1 VAEHGCS
8 ERQCDAQGASVKRP
22 RHRRGFSRNPGFSKR
37 LEKAPP
43 LFYWGKAAGDWAA
56 EERALAERD
65 GIWSRGGIPVEEL
78 PDPLAPTAPP
88 PGEAPAAPA
97 AAEPAPKPGRGRWRV
112 VLYSALGFL
121 LVIVLWLVV
130 TAPLSRALEPL
141 EDPALLLLSSEGR
154 PIARRGAIK
163 DRPVALA
170 ELEPMT
176 PAAFVAIED
185 RRFYRHW
192 GIDPRAIGRAMVA
205 NVRAGGVRQGGS
217 TITQQ
222 LAKTSFLSSDRSF
235 RRKAQEVIIAFWLE
249 AWLTKEEILSRYL
262 SSVYFGDGV
271 YGLRAAAR
279 HYFNRAPD
287 DLSLAQSAMLAG
299 IVQAPSRL
307 APTKNLRAAQKRSEL
322 VLGAMADTGIISVD
336 RSHAVK
342 LARPVRRVA
351 KLPTGTYFAD
361 WVAPVAQRAFESEFG
376 EVKVTTTLDADLQRL
391 AVRAING
398 ARVGDAQAALVAMR
412 PDGRVVAMVG
422 GRSYKASPFNRATQA
437 RRQPGSA
444 FKLFVYLAA
453 LRAGWTPE
461 SLIDDSPITIDGWT
475 PANNDRVYRGRITLR
490 EAFAR
495 SSNAATVRL
504 SESVGRNNV
513 LRAAREL
520 GVSSPLPDS
529 PSVALG
535 TAGVSLLEL
544 TAAYAA
550 VAGGAYPVNATGLD
564 REEAQEQGLAS
575 FFRRRGAL
583 DPRRD
588 RGPMLDLLWEAANRG
603 TGRRAALAAPT
614 FGKTGTTQENRD
626 ALFIGFAG
634 DLVVGV
640 WVGRDDNKSLGKMSG
655 GTVPA
660 DIWKSFMRP
669 ALIADGRRGP
679 QLPREY
685 RLPQREEPR
694 RERQSPLPEEWSE
707 PTRALR
713 EAADTL
719 EELLQSL

>member
-1 VAEHGCS
+1 
-8 ERQCDAQGASVKRP
+8 
-22 RHRRGFSRNPGFSKR
+22 
-37 LEKAPP
+37 
-43 LFYWGKAAGDWAA
+43 
-56 EERALAERD
+56 
-65 GIWSRGGIPVEEL
+65 
-78 PDPLAPTAPP
+78 
-88 PGEAPAAPA
+88 
-97 AAEPAPKPGRGRWRV
+97 
-112 VLYSALGFL
+112 
-121 LVIVLWLVV
+121 
-130 TAPLSRALEPL
+130 
-141 EDPALLLLSSEGR
+141 LSSEGR

-163 DRPVALA
+163 DRPVAARALDP
-170 ELEPMT
+170 LT

-192 GIDPRAIGRAMVA
+192 GVDPRAIGRAMVA

-222 LAKTSFLSSDRSF
+222 LAKTSFLSSDRSL

-279 HYFNRAPD
+279 HYFGRNPEE
-287 DLSLAQSAMLAG
+287 LTLAQSAMLAG
-299 IVQAPSRL
+299 VVQAPSRL
-307 APTKNLRAAQKRSEL
+307 APTRNLRAAQKRSRL
-322 VLGAMADTGIISVD
+322 VLAAMADTGIIS
-336 RSHAVK
+336 RSRASRVSA
-342 LARPVRRVA
+342 ARPMRRVS
-351 KLPTGTYFAD
+351 KVPTGTYFAD
-361 WVAPVAQRAFESEFG
+361 WVAPVAQRALDSEFG

-391 AVRAING
+391 AVRALNG
-398 ARVGDAQAALVAMR
+398 ARLGDAQAALVAMR
-412 PDGRVVAMVG
+412 PDGRVVAMIG

-453 LRAGWTPE
+453 LRAGWTPD
-461 SLIDDSPITIDGWT
+461 SIIDDAPITIDGWT
-475 PANNDRVYRGRITLR
+475 PANNDRVFRGRMTLR

-504 SESVGRNNV
+504 SESVGRDNV

-520 GVSSPLPDS
+520 GISSPLPDG

-535 TAGVSLLEL
+535 TAGVSLVEL

-550 VAGGAYPVNATGLD
+550 VAGGAYPVTATGLD
-564 REEAQEQGLAS
+564 REEAQEQGLAA
-575 FFRRRGAL
+575 FFRRRGSL
-583 DPRRD
+583 DRRRD
-588 RGPMLDLLWEAANRG
+588 WAPMLDLMWEAANRG
-603 TGRRAALAAPT
+603 TGRRAALNVPT

-660 DIWKSFMRP
+660 DIWKSFMAP
-669 ALIADGRRGP
+669 ALAVDGYRGP
-679 QLPREY
+679 ALPREY
-685 RLPQREEPR
+685 RVPERQAPPPR
-694 RERQSPLPEEWSE
+694 RERQSPLPEDWSE

-713 EAADTL
+713 EAAETL
-719 EELLQSL
+719 EELLQGL